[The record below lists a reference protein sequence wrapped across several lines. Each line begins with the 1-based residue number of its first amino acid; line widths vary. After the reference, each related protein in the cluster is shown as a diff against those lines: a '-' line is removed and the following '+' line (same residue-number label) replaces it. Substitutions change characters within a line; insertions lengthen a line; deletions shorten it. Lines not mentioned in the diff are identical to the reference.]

1 MDECATVHRS
11 LYEEDPVKRT
21 RTRALVLALP
31 LALTAALAMTGCSL
45 GSDTDSG
52 AADVDCLASGA
63 VSESLVIEGE
73 FGGDLTLGD
82 TPVSTNELQ
91 RSVLIEGDGDALADG
106 DVVDAT
112 FNIFDGADGELLSS
126 EQAQVVN
133 SPDMLMPWA
142 LDVLA
147 CSSIGDRVAAVAPV
161 SDILDEAVAQNF
173 SLEPS
178 ASLVLVFDLI
188 GIDKGCE
195 ETIARDP
202 NFPEV
207 DLGDGTTE
215 PLITIPECMEAPTE
229 LEIEVLVEGDGPVVE
244 ANQQVMTNYVGV
256 DWNGAVRF
264 DGNWSET
271 GIEFSTAP
279 GALIEGFT
287 QAMVGQKVGSVILV
301 TMPPELGYNDGMTR
315 TFVLE
320 LVDIVG

>member
-1 MDECATVHRS
+1 M
-11 LYEEDPVKRT
+11 K

-45 GSDTDSG
+45 GSDTNGG
-52 AADVDCLASGA
+52 AAGADCVAAGDASKA
-63 VSESLVIEGE
+63 LKIEGE
-73 FGGDLTLGD
+73 FGGEITLASE
-82 TPVSTNELQ
+82 TPVTATELQ

-112 FNIFDGADGELLSS
+112 FNIFSGADGTLLSS
-126 EQAQVVN
+126 EEAQVVN
-133 SPDMLMPWA
+133 STDMLMPWA

-161 SDILDEAVAQNF
+161 ADILDAAVAESF
-173 SLEPS
+173 SLDQS
-178 ASLVLVFDLI
+178 SSLVLVFDLL
-188 GIDKGCE
+188 GVDKGCE
-195 ETIARDP
+195 ATLPRDM
-202 NFPEV
+202 NYPEV
-207 DLGDGTTE
+207 DLGDGATE

-229 LEIEVLVEGDGPVVE
+229 LEIDVLVEGNGPVVE
-244 ANQQVMTNYVGV
+244 ADQKVMTNYVGV
-256 DWNGAVRF
+256 DWNGAERF

-271 GIEFSTAP
+271 GIEFSTAQ

-287 QAMVGQKVGSVILV
+287 QAMIGQKVGSVILV

-320 LVDIVG
+320 LVSLVS